1 MQARPYTHCVLEGG
15 REHCL
20 ALGSESGELDAHRMG
35 RSASPLSSE
44 FIGFAF
50 VFYLACIKSI
60 PFIFFLLFFLFFE
73 IYLYITKKR

>member
-1 MQARPYTHCVLEGG
+1 MQARPYPVWGG

-20 ALGSESGELDAHRMG
+20 GAGSG
-35 RSASPLSSE
+35 RGSWMHTGWAGLPLPLSSE

-60 PFIFFLLFFLFFE
+60 PFIFFFCCFLFFE
-73 IYLYITKKR
+73 IYLYITKKDEFI

>member
-50 VFYLACIKSI
+50 VLYLACIN
-60 PFIFFLLFFLFFE
+60 PFLLFFSVVFPL
-73 IYLYITKKR
+73 L